1 MQLEKIDSFKN
12 DIIFV
17 DGLWGTGKSL
27 LGPIVSGMDRVEKTK
42 IEHVYEYVAI
52 LNHLERIAPDAVSWM
67 LKTYGDLSQYNNVIG
82 REVNLRWNDD
92 SGLAINPNMF
102 VYIKRLFQGEG
113 DQKVADIN
121 ENNIA
126 LNIMSHMLMLVA
138 NPIFDTYGERAKIIE
153 IVRHPLYMVSHWSS
167 YLERFNSP
175 REFTVSFQHK
185 GIKVPWFVAGWE
197 DEYIEANEM
206 DKVLICLIRLYAW
219 LDDSTDKALTSGHQ
233 VLTISFETLVMSPDK
248 PLKELEAFLGRKH
261 YPRLS
266 SLLRKQKVPRK
277 TLSQGRGYSQYG
289 WSFDDVKSEEQFYNQ
304 SLEQVKISGTSEH
317 ISDFLKL
324 IEKYNQKQ
332 PSILCAFQ

>member
-1 MQLEKIDSFKN
+1 MELEKFNSFTN

-27 LGPIVSGMDRVEKTK
+27 LGPIISGMDRVEKVK

-52 LNHLERIAPDAVSWM
+52 LSYLEKIAPDAVSWM
-67 LKTYGDLSQYNNVIG
+67 LKTYGDLSQYNNLIG

-92 SGLAINPNMF
+92 SGLSINPNMF
-102 VYIKRLFQGEG
+102 VYIKRLFKGEG
-113 DQKVADIN
+113 DQKIVDIN

-126 LNIMSHMLMLVA
+126 LNVMSHMLMLVA
-138 NPIFDTYGERAKIIE
+138 NPIFDIYGDRVKIIE
-153 IVRHPLYMVSHWSS
+153 MVRHPLYMVSHWST

-175 REFTVSFQHK
+175 REFTVSFEHK

-197 DEYIEANEM
+197 DEYIKANSM

-219 LDDSTDKALTSGHQ
+219 LDESTDKAKISGHQ
-233 VLTISFETLVMSPDK
+233 LLTISFEALIMSPDK
-248 PLKELEAFLGRKH
+248 PLVELEFFLGRKH
-261 YPRLS
+261 YPKLN

-277 TLSQGRGYSQYG
+277 TISQGRGRAAYG
-289 WSFDDVKSEEQFYNQ
+289 WSNDGVKSEA
-304 SLEQVKISGTSEH
+304 QVYDQNLKLVKTNGTSEH

-324 IEKYNQKQ
+324 IEKYNQKH
-332 PSILCAFQ
+332 PSILCAFH